1 MLDAPHENTHE
12 EAADLALE
20 RRDRAGCR
28 GLYLDGDHDRRVA
41 SWMRMAAATLRPS
54 SDANVGNLSV
64 DRAAHNALLR
74 LGGRDLLILCFQRAH
89 LLYR

>member
-20 RRDRAGCR
+20 RRDRVGCR

-41 SWMRMAAATLRPS
+41 SDEDGR
-54 SDANVGNLSV
+54 GNL
-64 DRAAHNALLR
+64 ALIPML
-74 LGGRDLLILCFQRAH
+74 
-89 LLYR
+89 